1 MNEVRRE
8 PPWMMLFADNIV
20 ICKDQGR
27 SGAETRILEVCIGK
41 KRDES
46 K

>member
-1 MNEVRRE
+1 MDEVRRE
-8 PPWMMLFADNIV
+8 PLWKMLFADDIM
-20 ICKDQGR
+20 ICKER
-27 SGAETRILEVCIGK
+27 SGAETRMLEVCIGK